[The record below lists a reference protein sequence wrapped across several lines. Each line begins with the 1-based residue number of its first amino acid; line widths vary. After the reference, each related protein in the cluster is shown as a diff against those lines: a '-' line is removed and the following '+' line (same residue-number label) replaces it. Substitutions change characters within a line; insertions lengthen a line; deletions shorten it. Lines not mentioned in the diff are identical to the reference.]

1 MENSNGERTVNLSG
15 EEYLKI
21 GKVAQSFLE
30 KGVSEDPPKLV
41 IFMGGVAAG
50 KTTIRR
56 REYGGGYVHFDFG
69 DIYTALKKAVG
80 EEEPKLKTYATIASD
95 MILRECLESR
105 KNIVIEII
113 GETEALIKPVIDRVT
128 QLGYNVSI
136 RAVELDPQEAYKRHL
151 KAVEEDPD
159 YLSAFYTQET
169 TLAFLY
175 QQLDLG
181 SISMPQPGTT

>member
-1 MENSNGERTVNLSG
+1 MGDNQEQAISLSG

-21 GKVAQSFLE
+21 GKVAQSFLG
-30 KGVSEDPPKLV
+30 KGVSEDPPKFI

-56 REYGGGYVHFDFG
+56 REYGDGYVHFDFG
-69 DIYTALKKAVG
+69 DLYTALKKAVG
-80 EEEPKLKTYATIASD
+80 KEESKLKTYATIASD
-95 MILRECLESR
+95 MVLRESFENR

-113 GETEALIKPVIDRVT
+113 GETEALIKPVIDKVT
-128 QLGYNVSI
+128 QFGYNVSI

-159 YLSAFYTQET
+159 YLSAFYTQEA
-169 TLAFLY
+169 TLALLY
-175 QQLDLG
+175 QQLGLG
-181 SISMPQPGTT
+181 SMSQSGAT